1 MAEKLRY
8 GCIGAGGIARK
19 KHLSNYAKQQDIEMV
34 AVCDSVL
41 PAAQTLAQDFGI
53 PMVYTDYREML
64 DRENLDIVSVCT
76 PNFLHKEITCYA
88 LRVGT
93 NVHCEKPLAM
103 NQLEA
108 LEIWKTAEMTGKK
121 VMLGLNKRY
130 MPETLLVHEMMKE
143 DFFGDIYHIR
153 CGWRR
158 NSGIPGIGRWFTNHA
173 MSGGG
178 VMIDLGVHYLDLAMS
193 YLDYPE
199 VITVSGMTYQ
209 KFGKHGDTRIRKGYR
224 SDPNGVFDVEDMAV
238 GMLRTVTG
246 TTIDF
251 EFSWASNIEK
261 EMRYIE
267 LMGTKGGMI
276 MENDDLRLFSHKA
289 GTCFVEK
296 PDMNTLNFQASEFG
310 HLINCIRTDT
320 QPITN
325 AREGYEI
332 MKIIDAFYESANNRQ
347 EVIVTGGV
355 QA

>member
-1 MAEKLRY
+1 MKEKLRY

-19 KHLSNYAKQQDIEMV
+19 KHMSNYAKLKEIEMV

-41 PAAQTLAQDFGI
+41 PAAQALANDFGI
-53 PMVYTDYREML
+53 VKVYTNYKEMV
-64 DRENLDIVSVCT
+64 DKENLDLVSVCT
-76 PNFLHKEITCYA
+76 PNFLHREITCYA
-88 LRVGT
+88 LEHGV

-103 NQLEA
+103 NQQEA
-108 LEIWKTAEMTGKK
+108 LEIWKVSERTGKK

-130 MPETLLVHEMMKE
+130 LPETLLVHEIMKE
-143 DFFGDIYHIR
+143 DFFGDIYHVR

-158 NSGIPGIGRWFTNHA
+158 NSGIPGIGRWFTNQA
-173 MSGGG
+173 LSGGG
-178 VMIDLGVHYLDLAMS
+178 VMIDLGVHYLDLALS
-193 YLDYPE
+193 YLDYPNI
-199 VITVSGMTYQ
+199 ITVSGSAYQ
-209 KFGKHGDTRIRKGYR
+209 KFGKGGDTRIRKGYR

-238 GMLRTVTG
+238 GMLRTASG
-246 TTIDF
+246 ATIDF

-296 PDMNTLNFQASEFG
+296 PDMNTLNIEISEFA
-310 HLINCIRTDT
+310 HFIQCIQTDT

-325 AREGYEI
+325 AKEGYEI
-332 MKIIDAFYESANNRQ
+332 MKIIDAFYESAKTGH
-347 EVIVTGGV
+347 EVLLGGNTP
-355 QA
+355 

>member
-1 MAEKLRY
+1 MAETLRY

-19 KHLSNYAKQQDIEMV
+19 KHLFNYAKQPEIELA
-34 AVCDSVL
+34 AVCDSVES
-41 PAAQTLAQDFGI
+41 AARTLAGDFGI
-53 PMVYTDYREML
+53 SKVYTDYREML
-64 DRENLDIVSVCT
+64 DKEHLDIVSVCT
-76 PNFLHKEITCYA
+76 PNFLHREITCYA
-88 LRVGT
+88 LNAGT

-103 NQLEA
+103 NRQEA
-108 LEIWKTAEMTGKK
+108 LEIWQTAEKTGKK

-130 MPETLLVHEMMKE
+130 LPETLLVHEMMKE
-143 DFFGDIYHIR
+143 DFLGEIYHVR

-158 NSGIPGIGRWFTNHA
+158 NSGIPGIGRWFTNRA
-173 MSGGG
+173 LSGGG

-199 VITVSGMTYQ
+199 VATVSGMTYQ
-209 KFGKHGDTRIRKGYR
+209 KFGKKGDTRIRKGYR
-224 SDPNGVFDVEDMAV
+224 SDPAGIFDVEDMAV
-238 GMLRTVTG
+238 GMLRTATG

-267 LMGTKGGMI
+267 LMGTKGGMT

-296 PDMNTLNFQASEFG
+296 PDMNTLNFEASEFG
-310 HLINCIRTDT
+310 HFIHCIQADT

-325 AREGYEI
+325 AKEGYEI
-332 MKIIDAFYESANNRQ
+332 MKIIDAFYESAEAGR
-347 EVIVTGGV
+347 EVTLIGGTP
-355 QA
+355 

>member
-1 MAEKLRY
+1 MEKKLRY

-19 KHLSNYAKQQDIEMV
+19 KHLSNYAKLKEIELV

-41 PAAQTLAQDFGI
+41 TSAQALAKDFGI
-53 PMVYTDYREML
+53 DKVYTDYQEMV
-64 DRENLDIVSVCT
+64 DKENLDLVSVCT
-76 PNFLHKEITCYA
+76 PNFLHREITCYA
-88 LRVGT
+88 LEHGV

-103 NQLEA
+103 NQQEA
-108 LEIWKTAEMTGKK
+108 LEICKVSERTGKK

-130 MPETLLVHEMMKE
+130 LPETLLVHQVMEE
-143 DFFGDIYHIR
+143 DFFGDIYHVR

-158 NSGIPGIGRWFTNHA
+158 NSGIPGIGRWFTNRA
-173 MSGGG
+173 LSGGG
-178 VMIDLGVHYLDLAMS
+178 VMIDLGVHYLDLALS
-193 YLDYPE
+193 YLDYPD
-199 VITVSGMTYQ
+199 ILTVSGSAYQ
-209 KFGKHGDTRIRKGYR
+209 KFGKGGDTRIRKGYR

-238 GMLRTVTG
+238 GMLRTASG
-246 TTIDF
+246 ATIDF

-296 PDMNTLNFQASEFG
+296 PDMNTLNFEISEFA
-310 HLINCIRTDT
+310 HFIQCIQNDK

-325 AREGYEI
+325 AKEGYKI
-332 MKIIDAFYESANNRQ
+332 MKIIDAFYESASTGQ
-347 EVIVTGGV
+347 EVLLGGN
-355 QA
+355 AL

>member
-1 MAEKLRY
+1 MERTLRY

-19 KHLSNYAKQQDIEMV
+19 KHLSNYAKQPNIELV

-41 PAAQTLAQDFGI
+41 SAAQSLAQDFGI
-53 PMVYTDYREML
+53 TKVYTDYKEML
-64 DRENLDIVSVCT
+64 EREHLDIVSVCT

-88 LRVGT
+88 LNVGT

-103 NQLEA
+103 NQEEA
-108 LEIWKTAEMTGKK
+108 LEIWKISERTGKK
-121 VMLGLNKRY
+121 VMQGLNKRY
-130 MPETLLVHEMMKE
+130 MSETLLVHELMKDNFLGE
-143 DFFGDIYHIR
+143 VYHVR

-158 NSGIPGIGRWFTNHA
+158 NSGIPGIGRWFTNQKL
-173 MSGGG
+173 SGGG

-199 VITVSGMTYQ
+199 VLTVSGSAYQ
-209 KFGKHGDTRIRKGYR
+209 KFGKGGDTRIRKGYR
-224 SDPNGVFDVEDMAV
+224 SDPEGVFDVEDMAV

-246 TTIDF
+246 ATIDF

-296 PDMNTLNFQASEFG
+296 PDMNTLNFEASEFA
-310 HLINCIRTDT
+310 HFISCIETDT

-325 AREGYEI
+325 AKEGFEI
-332 MKIIDAFYESANNRQ
+332 MKIIDAFYASAYTGR
-347 EVIVTGGV
+347 EIVLTGGMPI
-355 QA
+355 